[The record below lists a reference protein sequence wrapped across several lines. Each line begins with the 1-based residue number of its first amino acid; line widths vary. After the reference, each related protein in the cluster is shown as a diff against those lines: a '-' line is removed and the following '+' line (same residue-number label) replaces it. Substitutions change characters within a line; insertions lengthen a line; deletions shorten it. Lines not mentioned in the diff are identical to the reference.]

1 LFARQIAKAT
11 KPDGTVD
18 VDALGELVMAAYE
31 QTDSDRRRTDRSIS
45 LMIEELDSLNRRL
58 EKLVDERTH
67 ALRDRE
73 RELKAQNFLFDTA
86 INNMSQGLLMF
97 DACGRLLIFNQ
108 RYLDIYGLSDGEVK
122 SGMTPRDLYQ
132 ARKRSGTFLGDADEQ
147 VRLLDAAL
155 QNGTVLNRVVDLPDG
170 RTIAV
175 SSEPMAGG
183 GWVTTHQDITERR
196 RVEKQ
201 IAHMAHHDSLTDL
214 PNRVLFRERLTHA
227 LTRSGRGDR
236 FAVLCLDL
244 DHFKAVNDT
253 LGHPVGDELLTVA
266 AKRIRKCLREGDT
279 VARLGGDE
287 FAIVQNS
294 VGAPIETAILAQRI
308 CEALTAPFEV
318 AGQTMIVGAS
328 IGIAMAPDDG
338 SEADELLKNADL
350 ALYRAKGDGRGTYR
364 FFEPAMDARMKAR
377 RELELSLRHALAAG
391 EFELHYQ
398 PITDVSTGAITC
410 CEALLRWHH
419 PTLGMI
425 PPAQFI
431 PVAEDIGLIVPIGE
445 WVLRQ
450 ACADAANWPDHVNV
464 AVNLS
469 AIQVMNRSL
478 GPVVLSA
485 LGASRLPAQR
495 LELEITES
503 VLMQNT
509 DATLETL
516 HRLRELGA
524 RISLDDFGTGYSS
537 LKYLRSFPFD
547 KIKIDRCFIGDFADS
562 DESVAIVRAIVA
574 LAQGLG
580 IATTAEGV
588 ETKAQLAQIRALG
601 CNQMQG
607 YLFSPPRRRAEI
619 ERMFMRPQLSLVAA
633 G

>member
-1 LFARQIAKAT
+1 MHIEQLSWRETAGWHGAAQGASANLVLYFGTRSALESGARYEELRKLFPKAHLLGCSTGGQIANQDITDDDIAAVAIRFDAT
-11 KPDGTVD
+11 ALRLACETVPS
-18 VDALGELVMAAYE
+18 
-31 QTDSDRRRTDRSIS
+31 SDRSR
-45 LMIEELDSLNRRL
+45 
-58 EKLVDERTH
+58 
-67 ALRDRE
+67 
-73 RELKAQNFLFDTA
+73 
-86 INNMSQGLLMF
+86 
-97 DACGRLLIFNQ
+97 ACGESIGRAL
-108 RYLDIYGLSDGEVK
+108 
-122 SGMTPRDLYQ
+122 
-132 ARKRSGTFLGDADEQ
+132 
-147 VRLLDAAL
+147 AAPD
-155 QNGTVLNRVVDLPDG
+155 RVVDLPDG
-170 RTIAV
+170 RTIAI

-227 LTRSGRGDR
+227 LAQSSRGHR

-253 LGHPVGDELLTVA
+253 LGHPIGDRLLTVA
-266 AKRIRKCLREGDT
+266 AQRLRKCLRDGDI

-287 FAIVQNS
+287 FAIVQND

-308 CEALTAPFEV
+308 CEALAAPFEIG
-318 AGQTMIVGAS
+318 GQTMIVGAS
-328 IGIAMAPDDG
+328 IGIAMGPDDG
-338 SEADELLKNADL
+338 GEADELLKNADL

-391 EFELHYQ
+391 EFELFYQ

-450 ACADAANWPDHVNV
+450 ACADAARWPDHINV

-478 GPVVLSA
+478 SPVLLSA
-485 LGASRLPAQR
+485 LGASRLPARR
-495 LELEITES
+495 LELEITET

-509 DATLETL
+509 DATIDTL

-547 KIKIDRCFIGDFADS
+547 KIKIDRCFIGDFAES

-588 ETKAQLAQIRALG
+588 ETEAQLAQIRALG

-607 YLFSPPRRRAEI
+607 YLFSPPRPLAEV
-619 ERMFMRPQLSLVAA
+619 ERLFMRPQLSLVAT

>member
-1 LFARQIAKAT
+1 
-11 KPDGTVD
+11 
-18 VDALGELVMAAYE
+18 
-31 QTDSDRRRTDRSIS
+31 
-45 LMIEELDSLNRRL
+45 
-58 EKLVDERTH
+58 
-67 ALRDRE
+67 
-73 RELKAQNFLFDTA
+73 
-86 INNMSQGLLMF
+86 
-97 DACGRLLIFNQ
+97 
-108 RYLDIYGLSDGEVK
+108 LSDASVK
-122 SGMTPRDLYQ
+122 IGMTPRDLYE
-132 ARKRSGTFLGDADEQ
+132 ARRRSGTFLGDPDEQ
-147 VRLLDAAL
+147 VRLLDMAL

-170 RTIAV
+170 RTISI
-175 SSEPMAGG
+175 SSEPMVGG

-227 LTRSGRGDR
+227 LKQTGRGQR

-253 LGHPVGDELLTVA
+253 LGHPVGDQLLTVA
-266 AKRIRKCLREGDT
+266 AQRLRKCLREGDI

-287 FAIVQNS
+287 FAVVQNG

-318 AGQTMIVGAS
+318 GGQTMIVGAS
-328 IGIAMAPDDG
+328 IGIAMGPDDG
-338 SEADELLKNADL
+338 GEADELLKNADL

-398 PITDVSTGAITC
+398 PITDVSTGTITC

-450 ACADAANWPDHVNV
+450 ACADAAHWPDHVNV

-485 LGASRLPAQR
+485 LGASKLPAQR
-495 LELEITES
+495 LELEITET

-509 DATLETL
+509 DATLDTL

-547 KIKIDRCFIGDFADS
+547 KIKIDRCFIGDFAES

-580 IATTAEGV
+580 IQTTAEGI
-588 ETKAQLAQIRALG
+588 ETEAQLAQIRALG
-601 CNQMQG
+601 CDQMQG
-607 YLFSPPRRRAEI
+607 YLFSPPRRLAEI
-619 ERMFMRPQLSLVAA
+619 ERLFMRPQLALVAA
-633 G
+633 R